1 MTEPSTK
8 PYLIRAIH
16 EWCSDNGYRP
26 HIAVVVDENT
36 EVPQE
41 FVRAGE
47 IVLNLSI
54 EATNRLV
61 LGNDVIEFE
70 ARFNRVPR
78 NISVPVA
85 NVSAIYAAE
94 NGHGMAFDVP
104 KSLAVVEPPPPPRTS
119 SGPREVA
126 APKSGAGSSLRS
138 LAPVPSAPVGAAPV
152 AGSPTAPAPAPAGI
166 VGAPVL
172 QATPRADSGSD
183 QEVTPEDTPPP
194 ESPTP
199 RRSGPPHLTRVK

>member
-126 APKSGAGSSLRS
+126 APKSGAGSALRS
-138 LAPVPSAPVGAAPV
+138 LAPVASAPVGVAPV
-152 AGSPTAPAPAPAGI
+152 AGSPAADAPAGT
-166 VGAPVL
+166 VGAPVMA
-172 QATPRADSGSD
+172 ATPRTDSGSG
-183 QEVTPEDTPPP
+183 QAVPPEDTPPP
-194 ESPTP
+194 EPPTP